1 MDYVYDW
8 TTDIENKNII
18 RKKNESLSKPLG
30 VSVNKQLE
38 QQKSITIIQDDSKL
52 KQSVPLP
59 TSNSLLQN
67 KKPILTTANSSNK
80 PALNPTN
87 SFRSKQDLKTVAPTV
102 AKQKTLAGIMGSD
115 LEAMGTKFTG
125 PKISIVKR
133 WT

>member
-1 MDYVYDW
+1 M
-8 TTDIENKNII
+8 
-18 RKKNESLSKPLG
+18 
-30 VSVNKQLE
+30 SVNKLE
-38 QQKSITIIQDDSKL
+38 QHKSITLIQDDSKL
-52 KQSVPLP
+52 KQSVPIP
-59 TSNSLLQN
+59 SSNSLLQN

-80 PALNPTN
+80 PVINPTN
-87 SFRSKQDLKTVAPTV
+87 TFGSKQDLKTLAPTV